1 MAQSTKHPL
10 GGVVV
15 TPQIQTQKSAIKF
28 NSISAKT

>member
-15 TPQIQTQKSAIKF
+15 TPQLKLKKSLF
-28 NSISAKT
+28 L